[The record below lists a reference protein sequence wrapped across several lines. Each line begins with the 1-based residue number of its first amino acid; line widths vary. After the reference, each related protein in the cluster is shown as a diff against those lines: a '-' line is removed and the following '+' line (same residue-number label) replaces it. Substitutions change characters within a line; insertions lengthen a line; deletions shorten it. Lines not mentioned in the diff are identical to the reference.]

1 MEIFTL
7 PLLSLTVAQTL
18 VALLLL
24 CPQPVSLRVALVIRR
39 AGRTVA
45 INSVLLTLAAVL
57 AGLLVSCCIELSRGY
72 DRSMQRDVRE
82 LVPAI
87 DFLRGQVSACLC
99 VLNLLLLFLARALA
113 EALCRVDY
121 SHKNLE
127 AMQRQVKGLQ
137 AEYARATATPTPSP
151 AAAGAGGAPSQSG
164 QGSLDS
170 QAGAEA
176 GVLKKQLD
184 KAIADKMALQVAREA
199 AEKAQQSAEASVA
212 AMKSQLKGFDKEYDR
227 VLEENAFLKRRLAGA
242 GDAKYAAELHRN
254 VNAML
259 GTNTWLQGEGVLIS
273 PETCFPTLGRRA
285 RRLQPSLAPIKE
297 RPARKQWKRCRPGDT
312 SWALAAYS
320 GKLVP
325 PHSTLH
331 GPVHIVRAASNSPEV
346 ELPVNGGSSGALT
359 KSDFPKFV
367 QFFRQASP
375 YIAGHRARTFVIVIP
390 GNVTSNRT
398 LLQSVMSDIALLH
411 GLGVRVVVVVGIQS
425 QIDALLLERSFTPA
439 YVGGYRVTDRD
450 ALRVAV
456 EAAGQVRTMCE
467 QILSKGPAI
476 PMIRRHTKG
485 EREIHFEPALRVV
498 SGNYVT
504 AKRRGVIDGVD
515 FGYTGDVRFV
525 LRDDIHHQ
533 LDGGNVVLLSNLG
546 FTAAG
551 EVLNCN
557 TFDVGLHAAAEQ
569 LGADKLF
576 CYHLDEVAA
585 LQLPP
590 WLPLS
595 DAQDMLLLK
604 LQAAVEATPQGAW
617 EGFPALLLLLPQ
629 VALPSCHPGA
639 HQPSHLPGLPPPP
652 PGTSR
657 STRLQPGPAAWAT
670 RLASHKAEELVMDL
684 DVWAA
689 SGYPPAVAT
698 LRLLQPLEDAGV
710 LVKRSRDEVAN
721 MLQDFTVLE
730 RENKVMGCALLLH
743 LGPDSEGNIVAE
755 LGAFCV
761 DSAFR
766 GSGRGDSLLDYVEQD
781 ARQQGVQR
789 LVLLTTRT
797 ADWFEQRDFRW
808 IGPAYANEVLPA
820 ARRARVN
827 PTRNSQLYVK
837 QLEAPHDNLQ
847 EPGKRIGY

>member
-1 MEIFTL
+1 
-7 PLLSLTVAQTL
+7 
-18 VALLLL
+18 
-24 CPQPVSLRVALVIRR
+24 
-39 AGRTVA
+39 
-45 INSVLLTLAAVL
+45 
-57 AGLLVSCCIELSRGY
+57 
-72 DRSMQRDVRE
+72 
-82 LVPAI
+82 
-87 DFLRGQVSACLC
+87 
-99 VLNLLLLFLARALA
+99 
-113 EALCRVDY
+113 
-121 SHKNLE
+121 
-127 AMQRQVKGLQ
+127 
-137 AEYARATATPTPSP
+137 
-151 AAAGAGGAPSQSG
+151 
-164 QGSLDS
+164 
-170 QAGAEA
+170 
-176 GVLKKQLD
+176 
-184 KAIADKMALQVAREA
+184 
-199 AEKAQQSAEASVA
+199 
-212 AMKSQLKGFDKEYDR
+212 
-227 VLEENAFLKRRLAGA
+227 
-242 GDAKYAAELHRN
+242 
-254 VNAML
+254 ML

-273 PETCFPTLGRRA
+273 PETCLPTLGRRA

-325 PHSTLH
+325 PYSTLH

-557 TFDVGLHAAAEQ
+557 TFDVGLHAAAE

-604 LQAAVEATPQGAW
+604 LQAAVEATPQ
-617 EGFPALLLLLPQ
+617 
-629 VALPSCHPGA
+629 VALPAASQEPTSPA
-639 HQPSHLPGLPPPP
+639 TYPAYPASPRHL
-652 PGTSR
+652 TQHAAAARASR
-657 STRLQPGPAAWAT
+657 LAT
-670 RLASHKAEELVMDL
+670 RLASHKAEELVIDL

-698 LRLLQPLEDAGV
+698 CVIACCKGVTRSHLLDARLDGGLLLELYSRDGVGTMISADFYEGIRKAGPGDLDAIQGLLQPLEDAGV